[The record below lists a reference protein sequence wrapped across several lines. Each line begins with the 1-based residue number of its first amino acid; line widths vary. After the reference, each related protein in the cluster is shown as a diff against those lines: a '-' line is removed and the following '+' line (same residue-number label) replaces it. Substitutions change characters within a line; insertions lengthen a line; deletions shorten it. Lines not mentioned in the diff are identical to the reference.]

1 MSEGRVR
8 FSRDGAVGRI
18 VFDNQASLNALTF
31 DMWRQLGDICT
42 EIAEDKSLR
51 VVTLRGA
58 GGKAFLAGT
67 AIDGFLDFKSGAD
80 GVAYENEMDGYV
92 GLVETLP
99 MTTIAIVEGWA
110 VGGGLALACACD
122 LRIATTD
129 AKFGSPLGRSIG
141 NCLSARGY
149 ARLVAHLGVAQAKR
163 VLLLGEM
170 LTAQELLDLGLL
182 LRVVEAGDL
191 EDVLATVTAR
201 AAANA
206 PLTSRVSKEAIRRL
220 TYRALPD
227 TDDLIAQVYGSHDF
241 KTAVRDFLNKTPR
254 TWTGS

>member
-8 FSRDGAVGRI
+8 FSRDGAIGRI

-42 EIAEDKSLR
+42 DIAEDKTLR

-80 GVAYENEMDGYV
+80 GVAYEHEMDGYV

-122 LRIATTD
+122 LRIATAD

-149 ARLVAHLGVAQAKR
+149 ARLVAHLGVTQAKR

-182 LRVVEAGDL
+182 LRVVEADAL
-191 EDVLATVTAR
+191 EETLAAVTER

-206 PLTSRVSKEAIRRL
+206 PLTSQVSKEAIRRL

-227 TDDLIAQVYGSHDF
+227 TDDLIAQVYGSRDF
-241 KTAVRDFLNKTPR
+241 KAAVRDFLNKTPR